1 MIYDTDNS
9 FGTATLTMPN
19 ATEQGSAEKQLSEG

>member
-9 FGTATLTMPN
+9 FRTATITMPR
-19 ATEQGSAEKQLSEG
+19 ATEQGFAEKQLGEK